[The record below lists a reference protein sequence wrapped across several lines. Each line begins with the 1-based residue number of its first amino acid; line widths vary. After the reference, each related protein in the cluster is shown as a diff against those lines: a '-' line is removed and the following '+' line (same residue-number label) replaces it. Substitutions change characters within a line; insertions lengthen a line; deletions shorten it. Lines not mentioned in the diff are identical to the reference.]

1 MIYTC
6 LKKTIH
12 ILNMRLQMWSHVPWE
27 NKQQQKT
34 TQNPHNKWK
43 QTDKQT
49 KTVLNIVYLV
59 ISLFTKSL
67 VYRHWLK
74 IYKNF
79 HGIRDIFSVQV
90 VSEVYPIQ
98 LSITAFCFNKS
109 RYLAFLKS
117 PDTNTTPF
125 PCIALPDLTPTWP
138 ALPSLFLPIPQLV
151 IPL

>member
-1 MIYTC
+1 MPKIMTDCNDQLLDFHLY
-6 LKKTIH
+6 ISI
-12 ILNMRLQMWSHVPWE
+12 ILQYFWVCS
-27 NKQQQKT
+27 
-34 TQNPHNKWK
+34 KWK

>member
-1 MIYTC
+1 MPKIMTDCNDQLLDFHLY
-6 LKKTIH
+6 IS
-12 ILNMRLQMWSHVPWE
+12 INLQYFWVCS
-27 NKQQQKT
+27 
-34 TQNPHNKWK
+34 KWK

>member
-1 MIYTC
+1 MPKIMTDCNDQLLDFHLYISIT
-6 LKKTIH
+6 
-12 ILNMRLQMWSHVPWE
+12 LQYFWVCS
-27 NKQQQKT
+27 
-34 TQNPHNKWK
+34 KWK